1 MAAMVHGSLF
11 NLNLRKIVL
20 TTAAIV
26 KKTELKIVVIGK
38 KIATTIVKMHGI
50 VRTTV
55 KTIAMTDKMAD
66 RIIVKID
73 VTEESKHL
81 FTDFKNKKKTL

>member
-1 MAAMVHGSLF
+1 M
-11 NLNLRKIVL
+11 
-20 TTAAIV
+20 TAAIV
-26 KKTELKIVVIGK
+26 KKTELKIVVIDK
-38 KIATTIVKMHGI
+38 KIATTIVKMPGI

-73 VTEESKHL
+73 VTEESEQFL
-81 FTDFKNKKKTL
+81 TNFKNKKNTL